1 VRFACLLPG
10 NRFSGYRFN
19 AFRRAA
25 AFYPKLDRS
34 LVTAFS
40 SPATASAFTDS
51 IPRSMVLACYFA
63 VSPAGFRARSV
74 FPLHRR
80 NWFAPIPAASTLQT
94 RCTSTRKLIRPLSP
108 SPLPF
113 GSFTSLWIKAF
124 NGRCCR
130 PVRLPNPPDF
140 RSLPATVLFLEE
152 GHGSSFAIRYVFG
165 GLLHETPPEQ
175 RCFAAMASLS
185 PAEPI
190 PGSPSDFNQKRDL
203 WLGLQAASAGSLA
216 LPRLS
221 LLGRI
226 QAATS
231 PRPGAGMLTR
241 LPFGPCDAIHKS
253 KLNVATSSQR

>member
-165 GLLHETPPEQ
+165 GLLFLKP
-175 RCFAAMASLS
+175 
-185 PAEPI
+185 
-190 PGSPSDFNQKRDL
+190 
-203 WLGLQAASAGSLA
+203 LGTFITM
-216 LPRLS
+216 RL
-221 LLGRI
+221 
-226 QAATS
+226 
-231 PRPGAGMLTR
+231 
-241 LPFGPCDAIHKS
+241 
-253 KLNVATSSQR
+253 

>member
-1 VRFACLLPG
+1 MHATVLSIAFRIAVRFACLLPG

-165 GLLHETPPEQ
+165 GLLFLTPRNSILPSTFLPVLLDQ
-175 RCFAAMASLS
+175 RFAID
-185 PAEPI
+185 PC
-190 PGSPSDFNQKRDL
+190 SPSSFILR
-203 WLGLQAASAGSLA
+203 
-216 LPRLS
+216 
-221 LLGRI
+221 
-226 QAATS
+226 
-231 PRPGAGMLTR
+231 
-241 LPFGPCDAIHKS
+241 
-253 KLNVATSSQR
+253 